1 MFFPSTTAFNLG
13 PLDIKWYGLFIMTG
27 VIAATLLAYR
37 IAPLKGAD
45 PEHIWGLLPWL
56 VVFGIVG
63 ARLAYGVVRHDQFA
77 SPLELITRFRT
88 GGIAIQGAIGGAC
101 LAGWV
106 YCRAK
111 GIRFLRWADIIA
123 PGLSLAQGIGRWGN
137 YANQEEFGRPTTLP
151 WGIAI
156 SPDRLQAKCEASKG
170 ADCFTAAQRFHPTF
184 LYESLADLTIALIL
198 LVLFTRVMVPKR
210 WRDGDIFG
218 VYAILYGVT
227 RLFTESIRVDRAHIG
242 PLPGA
247 YWASLVF
254 ILFGVALIVRNRR
267 LPPPNYALPTPP
279 SDLETTRAA
288 APAAAAAV
296 ADAARSTDD
305 DDAPRSSM
313 TRYRT
318 GYRRN
323 PPRENGGPPPPPA
336 NVRSTD
342 DGDDG
347 ALT

>member
-1 MFFPSTTAFNLG
+1 MLFPSTTAFQIG
-13 PLDIKWYGLFIMTG
+13 GLDIKWYGLFIMTG

-56 VVFGIVG
+56 VICGIIG

-77 SPLELITRFRT
+77 SPLELLTRFRT

-111 GIRFLRWADIIA
+111 GIPFLRWADIIA
-123 PGLSLAQGIGRWGN
+123 PGLSLAQGMGRWGN

-156 SPDRLQAKCEASKG
+156 SPDRLQVKCAASKG
-170 ADCFTAAQRFHPTF
+170 ADCFAPTQRFHPTF
-184 LYESLADLTIALIL
+184 LYESLADIAIALVL
-198 LVLFTRVMVPKR
+198 LYLFTRVMVPKR

-218 VYAILYGVT
+218 LYAILYGVT
-227 RLFTESIRVDRAHIG
+227 RLFTESLRVDRAHIG

-247 YWASLVF
+247 YWASLLF
-254 ILFGVALIVRNRR
+254 ILVGVGLILRNRR
-267 LPPPNYALPTPP
+267 LPAPTYALPTPVH
-279 SDLETTRAA
+279 TARTI
-288 APAAAAAV
+288 
-296 ADAARSTDD
+296 ADALAAQHGD
-305 DDAPRSSM
+305 
-313 TRYRT
+313 T
-318 GYRRN
+318 G
-323 PPRENGGPPPPPA
+323 
-336 NVRSTD
+336 
-342 DGDDG
+342 
-347 ALT
+347 